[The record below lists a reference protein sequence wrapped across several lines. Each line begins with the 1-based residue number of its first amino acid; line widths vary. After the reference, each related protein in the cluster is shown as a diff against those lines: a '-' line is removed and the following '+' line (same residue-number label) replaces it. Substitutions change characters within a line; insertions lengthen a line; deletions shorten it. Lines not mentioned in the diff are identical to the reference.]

1 MAKTPR
7 DASAKAANIA
17 IAKEGETNQR
27 KSKSARDLPHT
38 SGTKAGN
45 QSAGGPRNA
54 ASRGHDPD

>member
-1 MAKTPR
+1 MVKTPR

-27 KSKSARDLPHT
+27 KSKTAKSLPHK
-38 SGTKAGN
+38 SGTQAGN
-45 QSAGGPRNA
+45 QSSGGPRNA